1 MLNGIALGK
10 ILNIFTK
17 PGLGGH
23 PLPNRRILPI
33 RRSSV
38 VKVWCVACTA
48 GSSVFFQLY
57 EMDVFGNCSALSIFQ
72 NDSILHRIL
81 DVEQQFCILTVIGIV
96 NEYCTAFHDI
106 HILFSDQID
115 GCLQKRMTGAKQ
127 SRLGQSGNVAIHF
140 IKANTLIPI
149 EYAFPKA
156 DLNISVPNGIGNGS
170 DFVSACF
177 PLSDFPSEAFERFQ
191 EKCLNEVWLQFMRF
205 HPLHVFTDCIHS
217 VHIHH
222 IIC

>member
-17 PGLGGH
+17 PSLGGH

-33 RRSSV
+33 RRGSV
-38 VKVWCVACTA
+38 VKVWRVSSTA
-48 GSSVFFQLY
+48 GSSVFFQLH
-57 EMDVFGNCSALSIFQ
+57 EMDVFGNRSALSVFQ
-72 NDSILHRIL
+72 NDSILHSVL
-81 DVEQQFCILTVIGIV
+81 DVEQQLCVLTIIGIV

-106 HILFSDQID
+106 HILFPDQID

-127 SRLGQSGNVAIHF
+127 SRLRQSGNVAIHF

-149 EYAFPKA
+149 EYGFPKA

-170 DFVSACF
+170 DFVSARF
-177 PLSDFPSEAFERFQ
+177 PLPNFSSEVFEGFQ
-191 EKCLNEVWLQFMRF
+191 EK
-205 HPLHVFTDCIHS
+205 
-217 VHIHH
+217 
-222 IIC
+222 